1 MPKQLTPKQEKQVKE
16 HHRQAVMNMHKRKII
31 TRKPLSL
38 EEASKLLP
46 GIIIQH
52 TVSGDERRLN
62 K

>member
-1 MPKQLTPKQEKQVKE
+1 
-16 HHRQAVMNMHKRKII
+16 MHKRKIT

-52 TVSGDERRLN
+52 KIFDEDHRR

>member
-1 MPKQLTPKQEKQVKE
+1 MSKRLTPEQEKQVKE
-16 HHRQAVMNMHKRKII
+16 HHRQAVMNMHKRKIT

-52 TVSGDERRLN
+52 KIID
-62 K
+62 